1 MSKELEK
8 YKKAI
13 ESFKNY
19 IKTIENRQE
28 YLHDNEDFYREEIE
42 QNELFLKMLH
52 GVSSYI
58 DNSIPK
64 EVVENKLQ
72 ELEKE
77 YKIALEE
84 NSTKALILKCQVE
97 IVKELQILNYI
108 DNSISKEA
116 IEDAIKYEKGEI
128 KYSTDEY
135 RNKMHAYTL
144 NVLEEILEGK

>member
-1 MSKELEK
+1 MSKELEE

-13 ESFKNY
+13 TNFKNY

-28 YLHDNEDFYREEIE
+28 YLYNNEDFYREEIE

-64 EVVENKLQ
+64 KVVENKLQ
-72 ELEKE
+72 DLERQ

-84 NSTKALILKCQVE
+84 NSTKAFILKCQIE
-97 IVKELQILNYI
+97 IVKEL
-108 DNSISKEA
+108 
-116 IEDAIKYEKGEI
+116 
-128 KYSTDEY
+128 
-135 RNKMHAYTL
+135 
-144 NVLEEILEGK
+144 LEEK